1 MKTLVF
7 FIMLCMTTCVLAH
20 LRDPFFPDVSDA
32 INHENIPSISAE
44 EPWEDTQQTE
54 PLHHRLYPLNY
65 ADAETLAKQLSTYAI
80 PLLSKQG
87 RIIADSDSNSLSIV
101 DNDKALYEIADWLK
115 LKDTP
120 QQQVHITAH
129 IVSSSQDALNELGT
143 QWGLQALKTTNTEAV
158 STIPSTTP
166 INPNSALSIPSLS
179 ALSLHQNTKNPLHYI
194 AFNIARINGRLLEL
208 ELSALEQEKQL
219 SIIASPRLTAAH
231 EKTASIKQGTEI
243 PYVSRDNE
251 ATRVQFKEAVLG
263 MEVTP
268 IIQRNKKIRLILKIS
283 QNTPGIALVQGGS
296 EHLSIDKQEISTEVT
311 INDGET
317 IMLGGIF
324 QQKQQEH
331 TAKIPLLSSIPLLG
345 ILFSHKRDQHSRHEL
360 VIFITPKLI

>member
-1 MKTLVF
+1 MNIL
-7 FIMLCMTTCVLAH
+7 ILCIILFTSTSIIANI
-20 LRDPFFPDVSDA
+20 RDPFFPE
-32 INHENIPSISAE
+32 IEIPSFPHKETEISE
-44 EPWEDTQQTE
+44 TTTQPEQ
-54 PLHHRLYPLNY
+54 LQHQIHLLNY
-65 ADAETLAKQLSTYAI
+65 ADAQILASQLMTKTL
-80 PLLSKQG
+80 PLLSEKG
-87 RIIADSDSNSLSIV
+87 RAIADSDSNSLSII
-101 DNDKALYEIADWLK
+101 DTNKAQLEISNWLK
-115 LKDTP
+115 IKDIP

-129 IVSSSQDALNELGT
+129 IVSSSQEALNELGT
-143 QWGLQALKTTNTEAV
+143 QWGLQSIKQTVNESVLTEASASV
-158 STIPSTTP
+158 ASHPSNSTL
-166 INPNSALSIPSLS
+166 SAPALS
-179 ALSLHQNTKNPLHYI
+179 ALAIHQNTKNPLHYI
-194 AFNIARINGRLLEL
+194 ALNIARINGRLLEL

-251 ATRVQFKEAVLG
+251 STRVQFKEAVLG

-283 QNTPGIALVQGGS
+283 QNTPGIALVQSGS

-317 IMLGGIF
+317 LMLGGIF

-331 TAKIPLLSSIPLLG
+331 IAKIPFLSSLPLLG

>member
-1 MKTLVF
+1 MKIGIL
-7 FIMLCMTTCVLAH
+7 IAILSMTTTIWAH
-20 LRDPFFPDVSDA
+20 TRDPFFPQN
-32 INHENIPSISAE
+32 INNEKISSTFIE
-44 EPWEDTQQTE
+44 ERTSATE
-54 PLHHRLYPLNY
+54 QSEELHHQLYPLNY
-65 ADAETLAKQLSTYAI
+65 ADAERLGEQLTNHTI
-80 PLLSKQG
+80 PLLSQQG
-87 RIIADSDSNSLSIV
+87 RVIIDREANSLSII
-101 DNDKALYEIADWLK
+101 DNSKTLSEIEDWLK
-115 LKDTP
+115 LRDTP

-143 QWGLQALKTTNTEAV
+143 QWGLQALKTQTEA
-158 STIPSTTP
+158 TSTTVSNT
-166 INPNSALSIPSLS
+166 ISATSSLNSALSTPSLS

-219 SIIASPRLTAAH
+219 SIIASPRLTTAH

-251 ATRVQFKEAVLG
+251 ITQVQFKEAVLG

-283 QNTPGIALVQGGS
+283 QNTPGIALVQSGS
-296 EHLSIDKQEISTEVT
+296 EHLSIDKQEISTEVA
-311 INDGET
+311 IRDGET

-331 TAKIPLLSSIPLLG
+331 TAKIPFLSSIPLLG
-345 ILFSHKRDQHSRHEL
+345 VLFSHKRDQHSRHEL